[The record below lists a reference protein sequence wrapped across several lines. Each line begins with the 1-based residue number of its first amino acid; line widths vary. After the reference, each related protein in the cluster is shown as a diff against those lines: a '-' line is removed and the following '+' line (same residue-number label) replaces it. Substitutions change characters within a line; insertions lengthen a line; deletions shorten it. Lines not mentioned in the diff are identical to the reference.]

1 MSVLEI
7 FAIILAVL
15 GIIGAVI
22 PALPGPP
29 LSWVG
34 LLLLYFDKP
43 DAAATGVSD
52 AAGSSSAAIDASAV
66 MDASAAAIDA
76 GAAASAV
83 SLTQLLVWLVV
94 VTAVTVV
101 DYVVPAAMTRAA
113 GGHKAASVGAV
124 IGLFAGIFLTP
135 IGMIAGSLL
144 GAFLGELM
152 VADRG
157 AWAAFKA
164 SLGAFAGFMLG
175 TVAKLIVCGWI
186 LWDIIAAVV

>member
-1 MSVLEI
+1 MSILEI

-15 GIIGAVI
+15 GIIGAVV

-34 LLLLYFDKP
+34 LLLMYFDRP
-43 DAAATGVSD
+43 EATTVSD
-52 AAGSSSAAIDASAV
+52 AVGSSGVTAV
-66 MDASAAAIDA
+66 MDA
-76 GAAASAV
+76 GAAAGAV
-83 SLTQLLVWLVV
+83 SLTQLIVWLVIV
-94 VTAVTVV
+94 VAVTVV
-101 DYVVPAAMTRAA
+101 DYVVPAAMTKVA

-124 IGLFAGIFLTP
+124 VGLFAGIFLTP

-164 SLGAFAGFMLG
+164 SLGAFVGFMVG

-186 LWDIIAAVV
+186 LWDIVSAVI

>member
-7 FAIILAVL
+7 VAIILAIL
-15 GIIGAVI
+15 GIIGAVV

-34 LLLLYFDKP
+34 LLLVYLDK
-43 DAAATGVSD
+43 
-52 AAGSSSAAIDASAV
+52 
-66 MDASAAAIDA
+66 A
-76 GAAASAV
+76 GAAAGAISFT
-83 SLTQLLVWLVV
+83 SLMVWLAVVVV
-94 VTAVTVV
+94 VTVL
-101 DYVVPAAMTRAA
+101 DYVVPAAMTKAV

-124 IGLFAGIFLTP
+124 VGLFAGIFLTP

-144 GAFLGELM
+144 GAFLGELI

-157 AWAAFKA
+157 AWEAFKA

-186 LWDIIAAVV
+186 LWDIFTAVF

>member
-34 LLLLYFDKP
+34 LLLMYFDRP
-43 DAAATGVSD
+43 DAAGLSDATGVSS
-52 AAGSSSAAIDASAV
+52 AGAI
-66 MDASAAAIDA
+66 MDA
-76 GAAASAV
+76 GAAAGAV
-83 SLTQLLVWLVV
+83 SLTQLIVWLVIV
-94 VTAVTVV
+94 VAVTVV
-101 DYVVPAAMTRAA
+101 DYIVPAAMTRAA

>member
-1 MSVLEI
+1 MSILEI

-15 GIIGAVI
+15 GIIGAVV

-43 DAAATGVSD
+43 DAATGLSD
-52 AAGSSSAAIDASAV
+52 AAGTSSAVAI
-66 MDASAAAIDA
+66 MDAAA
-76 GAAASAV
+76 GAV
-83 SLTQLLVWLVV
+83 SLTQLLVWLGVV
-94 VTAVTVV
+94 VAVTVV

-124 IGLFAGIFLTP
+124 VGLFAGIFLTP

-164 SLGAFAGFMLG
+164 SLGAFAGFMVG

-186 LWDIIAAVV
+186 LWDIVSAVV